1 MNHQEQKIR
10 PDFHW
15 LFSINFLMA
24 FPKEDNLGHGP
35 QSNIKYPRDKREDV
49 TKIFLKRN
57 QMLRKQ
63 ANKKKKK
70 STVT

>member
-1 MNHQEQKIR
+1 
-10 PDFHW
+10 
-15 LFSINFLMA
+15 MA